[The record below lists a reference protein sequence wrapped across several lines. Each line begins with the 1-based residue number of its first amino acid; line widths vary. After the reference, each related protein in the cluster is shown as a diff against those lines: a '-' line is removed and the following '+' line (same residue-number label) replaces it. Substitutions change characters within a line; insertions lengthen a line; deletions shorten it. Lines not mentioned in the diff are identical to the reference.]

1 LEWVKADEGV
11 GKMQISILSGKG
23 GTGKTTVAVNLAI
36 ITGWRYVDCD
46 VEEPNG
52 VIFLN
57 PEVVAREDVAIPVP
71 NIDNKKCILCKKC
84 VEICQL
90 NALAMVKDQVLF
102 FDKLCHGCGAC
113 MLVCPEKAISEKDR
127 TIGIIEEGK
136 GQGIECIRGVLNL
149 GEPMSGPIIRKIKKK
164 ITQGNSFIDC
174 SPGSSCNVV
183 KAIEGSDYA
192 ILVTEPTEFGL
203 HDLKV
208 AVSLVRKMSIPFG
221 LVLNRADKY
230 HKIIADYCQKENIS
244 MLGAIPFDKK
254 AAMMYSEGQ
263 LLIKDRYY
271 RQLFAEI
278 SDNLKEVTKCS

>member
-1 LEWVKADEGV
+1 MEWVKADEGV

-23 GTGKTTVAVNLAI
+23 GTGKTTVAVNLAA

-52 VIFLN
+52 FIFLN
-57 PEVVAREDVAIPVP
+57 PGVVAREDVAIPVP
-71 NIDNKKCILCKKC
+71 NINKEKCILCKRC
-84 VEICQL
+84 VEICQF

-102 FDKLCHGCGAC
+102 FEKLCHGCGAC
-113 MLVCPEKAISEKDR
+113 MLVCPEEAISEKDR

-136 GQGIECIRGVLNL
+136 GQGIECIQGVLNL

-164 ITQGNSFIDC
+164 ITQGNSLIDC

-203 HDLKV
+203 HDLRV
-208 AVSLVRKMSIPFG
+208 AVGLVRKMSIPFG
-221 LVLNRADKY
+221 LILNREDKY
-230 HKIIADYCQKENIS
+230 QKIIEDYCQKENIR

-254 AAMMYSEGQ
+254 AAMMYSEGK

-271 RQLFAEI
+271 RQLFEEI